1 MLSACAL
8 DGPVRKYASVEEISS
23 SEVDK
28 TKSSVQVFSSH
39 SRDIYLYV
47 QLKDKFGKFVEHK
60 QEAFSLNS
68 SKGKK
73 INFSFE
79 RSRRGHYYLTIP
91 ESEHVDVNHIDIYIQ
106 NKLLKGQHK
115 LQLSRPHS
123 KFTRMKIVNNFQN
136 VLSLELQLRDQNNAP
151 VELPESP
158 EIMLEGV
165 GYIQNLRYTG
175 QGVWLF
181 EVNYPEENQI
191 MYFGIRALE
200 VKIPNLY
207 RYQHV
212 EK

>member
-1 MLSACAL
+1 M
-8 DGPVRKYASVEEISS
+8 
-23 SEVDK
+23 EVDQ
-28 TKSSVQVFSSH
+28 TQSSVQVFSSQK
-39 SRDIYLYV
+39 RDIYLYV
-47 QLKDKFGKFVEHK
+47 QLKDKNGKFVEHK
-60 QEAFSLNS
+60 EDAFSLIS

-73 INFSFE
+73 INFSYE

-91 ESEHVDVNHIDIYIQ
+91 ESEHAEINHFDFYIQ

-123 KFTRMKIVNNFQN
+123 QYTRMKIVNNFQN

-151 VELPESP
+151 VVLPESP
-158 EIMLEGV
+158 EIMLDGV
-165 GYIQNLRYTG
+165 GYIQNLRYAG
-175 QGVWLF
+175 EGIWLF

-191 MYFGIRALE
+191 MYFGIRAME